1 MGMWTVDIWTIWTI
15 CQALN
20 NCVILFRCP
29 ILQSPFNWRHG
40 NASDHKV
47 WLCHA
52 VWPYLQ
58 RCHLKNA
65 LKTKLN
71 KGDPNYKCVIE
82 LERDPIRKHM
92 IQTFLS
98 FLPGAWYSTFHKHV
112 FFFLCIF

>member
-1 MGMWTVDIWTIWTI
+1 ME
-15 CQALN
+15 
-20 NCVILFRCP
+20 
-29 ILQSPFNWRHG
+29 

-112 FFFLCIF
+112 FSFSLHFLILFFNVKLNLQFLPGVWYPASHLRVSLNAH